1 MLHLK
6 RRRKSNSLRDNVNL
20 TLDLDKQTPSESV
33 DTETPDA
40 MTGFSSSSASGT
52 LAHGISTPRKVK
64 TPRTPRTPRAVI
76 YAQIKNN
83 LIDDFLSV
91 LKSESISLVEHIRRN
106 QRTVLHWLAYYD
118 RGEMLSQLLHHYPAA
133 NLNITDSN
141 GQTPLHLAARR
152 GNSGCIKLLL
162 EHNANWDIQ
171 DAEGQTAFQIA
182 SGKMSQDLLF
192 GLYDANFPDRILPS
206 HFDNKSVIA
215 SSSSIQRKSK
225 YYSVLQQVS
234 QRGDAAES
242 MLAHYDAGNLDL
254 FSFLFNER
262 FDFKLP
268 LPTKALAEYIQERE
282 INSKNIGLYYRIQA
296 SLFKELA
303 QANQSFQ
310 VALISR
316 GFRASMQQEIQSD
329 EQSDSPLEKN
339 VNKILKA
346 EVDKDEKCYVV
357 DGTYIA
363 NFAHGIVNF
372 YSHLD
377 VLKIVSASFQR
388 LDELGR
394 LRGLFLLKELI
405 LQDTNNSQIKK
416 LEFIQEWKEFR
427 RKVKSDSPQLYIA
440 AFPLLANLY
449 QLKKN
454 FHLTQS
460 PPEDLGGEYIFGFEF
475 AQLGRNKIQDRDL
488 ILYLCHDIKAIYSIY
503 FMSLSPSELI
513 QQAWVKDNK
522 KEIAPNV
529 FKMTDLF
536 NKLSKMVAYDVIY
549 SSNIKMRVKRICFYL
564 DVATSL
570 IYDDAF
576 PDYNGAHAILSGLN
590 VNPVIR
596 LKETWIAVDDQTG
609 YKQKREDLERIFSPS
624 KNFKTLRELQTRP
637 SIPFLGLIT
646 RDLTF
651 AEDGNISD
659 NVAQALGSIHLDV
672 INARI
677 NLLSRPIVNPKTDL
691 LKRLER
697 LNDHTDET
705 LYERSRLVEEQI
717 MVLNDS
723 TARPDFIVYLQY
735 RLEANL
741 GLKIRRGDSVLENKK
756 ALHSILSWLKKT
768 LRSQVGS
775 NADDISVDL
784 EEVECKTILALC
796 SEMLDEK
803 KIDINALLEQL
814 ISGPNTPR
822 LPSAS
827 VIHRGDT
834 STTTPRQSTPRGS
847 SILDPDRIKYVTH
860 DLGQLSLIDMD
871 GGASSSSSSG
881 LYFDANSP
889 GCTPRHKKKSFL
901 SGRSHSAT
909 LSGGLNVSA
918 DQSEDFILPELPQIS
933 SSPKKK
939 DLKFP

>member
-6 RRRKSNSLRDNVNL
+6 RRRKSNSLRDSVNL
-20 TLDLDKQTPSESV
+20 TLDLEKKIQSENVDKEI
-33 DTETPDA
+33 PDGI
-40 MTGFSSSSASGT
+40 TGSSSSSASGT
-52 LAHGISTPRKVK
+52 LTHGINTPRKVK
-64 TPRTPRTPRAVI
+64 TPRTPRAVI
-76 YAQIKNN
+76 YGQIKNN
-83 LIDDFLSV
+83 RIDDFLSV
-91 LKSESISLVEHIRRN
+91 LKTESISLVEYIRRN

-118 RGEMLSQLLHHYPAA
+118 CGEMLSQLLHQYPAA

-152 GNSGCIKLLL
+152 GNNSCIKILL
-162 EHNANWDIQ
+162 EYGANWDIQ
-171 DAEGQTAFQIA
+171 DTARQTAFQIA
-182 SGKMSQDLLF
+182 SDKTSRDLLF
-192 GLYDANFPDRILPS
+192 GLYDANFPDRTFSLYP
-206 HFDNKSVIA
+206 DNNSAVA
-215 SSSSIQRKSK
+215 SSSPMQDKSK
-225 YYSVLQQVS
+225 YYCLLQQVS
-234 QRGDAAES
+234 QRGDAAETI
-242 MLAHYDAGNLDL
+242 LAHYDAGKPDL
-254 FSFLFNER
+254 FSVLFKEK
-262 FDFKLP
+262 FDFQLP
-268 LPTKALAEYIQERE
+268 LPTRSLAEYIQERKV
-282 INSKNIGLYYRIQA
+282 NSENVGLYYRIQA
-296 SLFKELA
+296 GLFEQLA
-303 QANQSFQ
+303 QGNHRFQ
-310 VALISR
+310 DALIWC
-316 GFRASMQQEIQSD
+316 GFRASMQQEIHSD
-329 EQSDSPLEKN
+329 EQSDSPLEKI

-346 EVDKDEKCYVV
+346 EVDKDEKFNVI
-357 DGTYIA
+357 DGIYIA

-372 YSHLD
+372 YSHLE

-394 LRGLFLLKELI
+394 LRGLFLIKELI
-405 LQDTNNSQIKK
+405 LQDTNNSEIKK
-416 LEFIQEWKEFR
+416 PEFIQEWKDFSA
-427 RKVKSDSPQLYIA
+427 KVKAGFQQLYKTS
-440 AFPLLANLY
+440 FKLLAELY
-449 QLKKN
+449 KLKNN
-454 FHLTQS
+454 FYLTQS
-460 PPEDLGGEYIFGFEF
+460 SPEDLGGEYIFGFEF
-475 AQLGRNKIQDRDL
+475 AQLGRNKDQDKNL
-488 ILYLCHDIKAIYSIY
+488 VLNLCHDIKSIYSIY
-503 FMSLSPSELI
+503 FMSLSPSELM
-513 QQAWVKDNK
+513 QKAWAKDNK
-522 KEIAPNV
+522 QEICPNV

-536 NKLSKMVAYDVIY
+536 NKLSKMVAYDIIY

-570 IYDDAF
+570 IYDDPL

-596 LKETWIAVDDQTG
+596 LKETWIAVDDQVG
-609 YKQKREDLERIFSPS
+609 YKQKREDLEHIFSPS
-624 KNFKTLRELQTRP
+624 KNFKTLRELQTKP

-677 NLLSRPIVNPKTDL
+677 NLLSRRIINPKTDL

-697 LNDHTDET
+697 LSVHTDET

-741 GLKIRRGDSVLENKK
+741 GLKVRRGDSVLENKK
-756 ALHSILSWLKKT
+756 ALHSILSWLKKNIGA
-768 LRSQVGS
+768 QIGG
-775 NADDISVDL
+775 NADVDGLSVGL

-803 KIDINALLEQL
+803 KIDINLLLEQL

-834 STTTPRQSTPRGS
+834 STTIPRQSTPRS
-847 SILDPDRIKYVTH
+847 SSVVDSDRIKLVTH
-860 DLGQLSLIDMD
+860 DLGKLSLIEMD
-871 GGASSSSSSG
+871 GSASSSSSG

-901 SGRSHSAT
+901 SGR
-909 LSGGLNVSA
+909 LNVSA

-939 DLKFP
+939 DLKSP